1 MNIEQIGK
9 IFRQRREFLQI
20 RQEDLAEMSGV
31 NTRTINQV
39 ENSTG
44 NPSINTLE
52 KLAQVLGL
60 ELLVQVKQVN

>member
-20 RQEDLAEMSGV
+20 RQEDLGEMSGV

-39 ENSTG
+39 ENGTG
-44 NPSINTLE
+44 NPAIGTLE
-52 KLAQVLGL
+52 KLALVLGL